1 MSQQIQASIPSPV
14 SQAVAA
20 PVAAPQ
26 VQSPGSYP
34 QWVAS
39 QPTQVVTMPTA
50 TVAPQQQAT
59 PVTAPTTSYQSSQS
73 QSSPSPSNPWEAAMG
88 SLERVVSRITPQ
100 AQGSQYPSAPQ
111 AWDTQLSN
119 PTSALQGLQFPTPS
133 EVPTSYNSGFTTPN
147 SYPTSTVAPSQTVQL
162 SPETVK
168 VVEHF
173 GVEAP
178 AILNQYSVTLEDA
191 LISQNETLEQI
202 QLRSAAME
210 HILTDPDQLADYTDR
225 FFTEVYPVDLND
237 AAGLG
242 ASQNVNPYQQQ
253 YNMPAVP
260 AGAAASAPNTN
271 PETQWNQFG
280 AVMNRNP
287 EQAWRYLS
295 NMSPDAFR
303 QKLLVMD
310 NA

>member
-1 MSQQIQASIPSPV
+1 
-14 SQAVAA
+14 
-20 PVAAPQ
+20 
-26 VQSPGSYP
+26 
-34 QWVAS
+34 
-39 QPTQVVTMPTA
+39 
-50 TVAPQQQAT
+50 
-59 PVTAPTTSYQSSQS
+59 
-73 QSSPSPSNPWEAAMG
+73 MG

-100 AQGSQYPSAPQ
+100 APASQYPSAPQ

-119 PTSALQGLQFPTPS
+119 PTSALQGLEFQTPS
-133 EVPTSYNSGFTTPN
+133 VAPTSYNNGYTTPS

-178 AILNQYSVTLEDA
+178 AVLNQYAVTLEDA
-191 LISQNETLEQI
+191 LITQNQTLEQI

-225 FFTEVYPVDLND
+225 FFTEVYPVDIGD
-237 AAGLG
+237 AA
-242 ASQNVNPYQQQ
+242 AAAQIQNVNPYQQQ
-253 YNMPAVP
+253 SYNMPAVP
-260 AGAAASAPNTN
+260 AGAGAGAPNAN

>member
-1 MSQQIQASIPSPV
+1 
-14 SQAVAA
+14 
-20 PVAAPQ
+20 
-26 VQSPGSYP
+26 
-34 QWVAS
+34 
-39 QPTQVVTMPTA
+39 
-50 TVAPQQQAT
+50 
-59 PVTAPTTSYQSSQS
+59 
-73 QSSPSPSNPWEAAMG
+73 MG

-100 AQGSQYPSAPQ
+100 APASQYPSAPQ

-119 PTSALQGLQFPTPS
+119 PTSALQGLEFQTPS
-133 EVPTSYNSGFTTPN
+133 VAPISYNNGFTTPS

-178 AILNQYSVTLEDA
+178 AVLNQYAVTLEDA
-191 LISQNETLEQI
+191 LITQNQTLEQI

-225 FFTEVYPVDLND
+225 FFTEVYPVDIGD
-237 AAGLG
+237 AA
-242 ASQNVNPYQQQ
+242 AAAQIQNVNPYQQQ
-253 YNMPAVP
+253 SYNMPAVP
-260 AGAAASAPNTN
+260 AGAGAGAPNAN